1 METHKKSLRKCLLA
15 TRNALDEKERRASDK
30 AILCHLLSMPEVYAA
45 HTVMLYLDFRGE
57 PTSEAMIRWGLAA
70 GKRICAPKTIVEERR
85 LIPLRIE
92 DPDDLISGAYGI
104 REPRDSEEA
113 RVEIEAIDT
122 VILPGVGFD
131 RRGGRL
137 GYGGG
142 YYDRFLPKLRP
153 DVVKIAVAYEL
164 QVLPEVPLEPH
175 DTKLDALVTEAG
187 VWRFEKRC

>member
-1 METHKKSLRKCLLA
+1 MKKQLRTSLLA
-15 TRNALDEKERRASDK
+15 KRRALDPAERQAHDE
-30 AILCHLLSMPEVYAA
+30 AILRHLTAMPEVQAA
-45 HTVMLYLDFRGE
+45 RTILLYLDFRDE
-57 PTSEAMIRWGLAA
+57 PTSDAMIRWGLFA
-70 GKRICAPKTIVEERR
+70 GKLICAPKTIVEERR
-85 LIPLRIE
+85 LIPIRIE

-113 RVEIEAIDT
+113 RVEIETIDT